1 MKRLLLA
8 LLTAASINLA
18 LAVEIGGVK
27 FDDKTRVGASETV
40 INGAGIRK
48 KAFFKVYAIALY
60 LPEKRTAAEGVF
72 TAKGAKRVSIATL
85 RDLSA
90 KQFVEGL
97 QEGVAANHSDTEK
110 AALKDRMQQL
120 SDTMLAI
127 GEAKQGTTVLID
139 WLPESGTRL
148 TVNGKVIGKDIAGE
162 DFFKALLKIW
172 LGQKP
177 VQDDLKQALLGKES

>member
-148 TVNGKVIGKDIAGE
+148 
-162 DFFKALLKIW
+162 
-172 LGQKP
+172 
-177 VQDDLKQALLGKES
+177 